1 MMQLAIAHVALTS
14 GLLHAQVAMPANISS
29 LAQPMFT
36 PQGQQVYLRPATASV
51 NQPQQTVQ
59 LQLLTNKPK
68 DGAGGGGVGGAHA
81 RAAALGKAVAPQI
94 QGTYT
99 AAWRGV
105 LGSQSLRVCTILLNQ
120 LST

>member
-1 MMQLAIAHVALTS
+1 
-14 GLLHAQVAMPANISS
+14 MPANISS

-68 DGAGGGGVGGAHA
+68 DGGGGGGVGGAHA

-99 AAWRGV
+99 AVW
-105 LGSQSLRVCTILLNQ
+105 RVCLEAKVYEYVQ
-120 LST
+120 FC